1 MAYTSNENEVKLLSD
16 GEYECVIDD
25 IKEKT
30 YGMENKTC
38 LSIQFRV
45 RSDVE
50 QVGKN
55 RIVFET
61 LYKSK
66 ETNDYNGKRIGNL
79 LNACG
84 LPVGES
90 KDTIKEVCDFCKGAY
105 LIVGIGTRMNEYLGK
120 NENYVKFYGKTKNG
134 SKASTLSTEPKQEEE
149 ISDDMLPF

>member
-1 MAYTSNENEVKLLSD
+1 MAYTSNENEVKLLND

-25 IKEKT
+25 IREKT

-38 LSIQFRV
+38 LSIQFRI

-50 QVGKN
+50 QAGKN

-79 LNACG
+79 LCACG

-90 KDTIKEVCDFCKGAY
+90 KDTISEVCKFCKGAY
-105 LIVGIGTRMNEYLGK
+105 LLAGIGIRMNDYQGK
-120 NENYVKFYGKTKNG
+120 NENYVKFYGKTKNA
-134 SKASTLSTEPKQEEE
+134 SKASTLTPEPKQEED

>member
-1 MAYTSNENEVKLLSD
+1 MAYTSNENEVKLLND
-16 GEYECVIDD
+16 GEYECVIDE

-38 LSIQFRV
+38 LSIQFRI

-50 QVGKN
+50 QAGKN

-79 LNACG
+79 LCACG
-84 LPVGES
+84 LPVGKS
-90 KDTIKEVCDFCKGAY
+90 KDTISEVCKFCKGAY
-105 LIVGIGTRMNEYLGK
+105 LLVGIGIRMNDYLGK
-120 NENYVKFYGKTKNG
+120 NENYVKFYGKTKNA
-134 SKASTLSTEPKQEEE
+134 SNASTLVNEPKQEEE

>member
-1 MAYTSNENEVKLLSD
+1 MNYERIKHILTSGNIAKKFNRKVYKKILEKPVGILFYRLPVK
-16 GEYECVIDD
+16 
-25 IKEKT
+25 
-30 YGMENKTC
+30 
-38 LSIQFRV
+38 
-45 RSDVE
+45 
-50 QVGKN
+50 KN

-105 LIVGIGTRMNEYLGK
+105 LLVGIGTRNNEYLGK

-134 SKASTLSTEPKQEEE
+134 SKASTLQTEPKQEEE

>member
-1 MAYTSNENEVKLLSD
+1 MAYTSNENEVKLLND

-38 LSIQFRV
+38 LSIQFRI
-45 RSDVE
+45 RSEVE
-50 QVGKN
+50 QAGKN

-79 LNACG
+79 LCACG

-90 KDTIKEVCDFCKGAY
+90 KDTISEVCKFCKGAY
-105 LIVGIGTRMNEYLGK
+105 LIAGIGIRMNDYLGK
-120 NENYVKFYGKTKNG
+120 NENYVKFYGKTKNA
-134 SKASTLSTEPKQEEE
+134 SKASTLVNEPKQEEE

>member
-1 MAYTSNENEVKLLSD
+1 MAYTSNENEVKLLND

-25 IKEKT
+25 IREKT

-61 LYKSK
+61 LIHNFISFLKQNNLFNIYLENWK
-66 ETNDYNGKRIGNL
+66 GK
-79 LNACG
+79 
-84 LPVGES
+84 
-90 KDTIKEVCDFCKGAY
+90 
-105 LIVGIGTRMNEYLGK
+105 
-120 NENYVKFYGKTKNG
+120 
-134 SKASTLSTEPKQEEE
+134 
-149 ISDDMLPF
+149 

>member
-1 MAYTSNENEVKLLSD
+1 MAYTSNENEVKLLND

-25 IKEKT
+25 IREKT

-38 LSIQFRV
+38 LSIQFRI
-45 RSDVE
+45 RNDVE
-50 QVGKN
+50 QAGKN

-90 KDTIKEVCDFCKGAY
+90 KDTISEVCEFCKGAY
-105 LIVGIGTRMNEYLGK
+105 LLVGIGTRNNEYLGK
-120 NENYVKFYGKTKNG
+120 NENYVKFYGKTKNA
-134 SKASTLSTEPKQEEE
+134 SKASTLTTEPKQSDE

>member
-1 MAYTSNENEVKLLSD
+1 MAYTSNENEVKLLTD

-84 LPVGES
+84 
-90 KDTIKEVCDFCKGAY
+90 
-105 LIVGIGTRMNEYLGK
+105 
-120 NENYVKFYGKTKNG
+120 
-134 SKASTLSTEPKQEEE
+134 
-149 ISDDMLPF
+149 

>member
-1 MAYTSNENEVKLLSD
+1 MAHVAAIAWAWSLAQELLYVA
-16 GEYECVIDD
+16 GAA
-25 IKEKT
+25 KT
-30 YGMENKTC
+30 KQATP
-38 LSIQFRV
+38 QKK
-45 RSDVE
+45 
-50 QVGKN
+50 QAGKN

-61 LYKSK
+61 LYKSR

-90 KDTIKEVCDFCKGAY
+90 KDTISEVCEFCKGAY
-105 LIVGIGTRMNEYLGK
+105 LLVGIGTRNNEYLGK

>member
-1 MAYTSNENEVKLLSD
+1 MAYTSNENEVKLLND

-25 IKEKT
+25 IREKT

-38 LSIQFRV
+38 LSIQFRI

-50 QVGKN
+50 QAGKN

-79 LNACG
+79 LCACG
-84 LPVGES
+84 LPVGKS
-90 KDTIKEVCDFCKGAY
+90 KDTISEVCKFCKGAY
-105 LIVGIGTRMNEYLGK
+105 LLVGIGIRMNDYLGK
-120 NENYVKFYGKTKNG
+120 NENYVKFYGKTKNA
-134 SKASTLSTEPKQEEE
+134 SKASTLTPEPKQEED

>member
-1 MAYTSNENEVKLLSD
+1 MAYTSNENEVKLLND

-25 IKEKT
+25 IREKT

-38 LSIQFRV
+38 LSIQFRI

-50 QVGKN
+50 QAGKN

-79 LNACG
+79 LCACG
-84 LPVGES
+84 LPVGKS
-90 KDTIKEVCDFCKGAY
+90 KDTISEVCKFCKDAY
-105 LIVGIGTRMNEYLGK
+105 LLVGIGTRMNDYLGK
-120 NENYVKFYGKTKNG
+120 NENYVKFYGKTKNA
-134 SKASTLSTEPKQEEE
+134 SKASILTSEPKQEED

>member
-1 MAYTSNENEVKLLSD
+1 MAYTSNENEVKLLND
-16 GEYECVIDD
+16 GEYECVIDE

-50 QVGKN
+50 QAGKN

-79 LNACG
+79 LCACG

-90 KDTIKEVCDFCKGAY
+90 KDTISEVCKFCKGAY
-105 LIVGIGTRMNEYLGK
+105 LLVGIGIRMNDYLGK
-120 NENYVKFYGKTKNG
+120 NENYVKFYGKTKNAL
-134 SKASTLSTEPKQEEE
+134 KASTLVNEPKQEEE

>member
-1 MAYTSNENEVKLLSD
+1 MAYTSNENEVKLLND

-25 IKEKT
+25 IREKN
-30 YGMENKTC
+30 YGTENKAC
-38 LSIQFRV
+38 LSIQFRI

-50 QVGKN
+50 QAGKN

-90 KDTIKEVCDFCKGAY
+90 KDTIKEVCEFCKGAY
-105 LIVGIGTRMNEYLGK
+105 LIAGIGIRMNDYLGK
-120 NENYVKFYGKTKNG
+120 NENYVKFYGKTKNA
-134 SKASTLSTEPKQEEE
+134 SKASTLSNEPKQEEE

>member
-1 MAYTSNENEVKLLSD
+1 MAYTSNENEVKLLND

-25 IKEKT
+25 IREKT

-45 RSDVE
+45 RNDVE
-50 QVGKN
+50 QAGKN

-79 LNACG
+79 LCACG

-90 KDTIKEVCDFCKGAY
+90 KDTISEVCKFCKGAY
-105 LIVGIGTRMNEYLGK
+105 LLAGIGIRMNDYQGK
-120 NENYVKFYGKTKNG
+120 NENYVKFYGKTKNA
-134 SKASTLSTEPKQEEE
+134 SKASTLVNEPKQEEE